1 MKQPS
6 MNFEFLR
13 TSVPALAD
21 LASLSEQLLHI
32 DPGSSL
38 VRLRS
43 FCEQSVKLIYEL
55 ERLPKLYRPQL
66 IDLINDDA
74 FRSVASPALVNNLH
88 FLRVQGNGPAHGE
101 EGDPRNA
108 ALALRQAHEIGRYL
122 AIRYFNIAADDI
134 PAFIEPTRETSNIEQ
149 LKKDRKAFEELAR
162 KKAEEIDQLL
172 AELETTRAKLAHTD
186 STPEERSIAF
196 QRSQQTAN
204 ALQWDEATTRRH
216 LIDSLLAKAGWDIAN
231 TSEVSLEFEVQH
243 QPTQSGNGYA
253 DYVLWDD
260 SGKPLAVIEAKKA
273 AQDLMKGREQARIYA
288 DGLEKMYGQ
297 RPIIFYSNGY
307 EIHLWDDRQYSTPR
321 KVYGFY
327 GRNSLAFL
335 IFQRTGRNPTPE
347 RENPRLDIT
356 DRPYQIQA
364 IKTVAE
370 RYQNQRRNALIVQ
383 ATGTGKTRV
392 AIGMCELLLRSG
404 WVKRVLF
411 LCDRNELRKQAADAF
426 KSFLPG
432 EPRCVI
438 GEQKQVDDNARI
450 YISTYPSMMNR
461 FGQFDVGFFD
471 LIIADESH
479 RSIYNKYRDLFLY
492 FDALTLG
499 LTATPVRFISRNTY
513 ALFGCED
520 QDPTFQ
526 FSLDEAINNNPPYLV
541 PFRVKDLTTEFLR
554 EGIKYDQLSDEQR
567 AELEEQ
573 LGDTADDI
581 DYDGDQ
587 IGKSVFNADTS
598 RIILRNL
605 MENGLKDANGSLVG
619 KSIIFARNQK
629 HAEHL
634 EQVFCADYPQY
645 GNKVCKVIHN
655 KVPRADALIDEFK
668 QGGNDFRIAISVD
681 MLDTGVDV
689 PEVVNLVFA
698 KPVKSWVKFWQMI
711 GRGTRLCRNLF
722 GPGKDKAEFL
732 IFDHYGNFQF
742 FEEEYQEAEAAE
754 STSLLQSLFEARLA
768 LAITAVEKNHMTA
781 FQTVIP
787 LLRQDINDL
796 PQGSIQVREK
806 LRDIHILQQDEVLE
820 AFSPATR
827 ILLSKTIAPLM
838 GNRPMSDKDAA
849 AFDRLVA
856 ELEQCLVQQANC
868 FEDKK
873 LAVIEWVNELA
884 ITIKAVQAQ
893 SSLITALGSS
903 AWWLDVDIAK
913 LEAMRLAIRPI
924 AKFRTRRIEPGQGP
938 LSIDLA
944 EAKEGIYVAERKV
957 TITSHT
963 EAMAYKTKVKQI
975 LAGMLDNNP
984 TLQKI
989 HLGQPVSDAE
999 LASLTSQVLTSH
1011 PGVEL
1016 SVLAEFYPNEAVDL
1030 QTAIRELVGLDPQ
1043 HVEAKFAE
1051 FLHQHPTLTAKQ
1063 VQYINLLKTYIA
1075 DNGFIRVDKLYE
1087 PPFTRLHE
1095 DGIDGVFQNQDA
1107 HELISILGPFLRP
1120 QVSQA
1125 TPESTR

>member
-6 MNFEFLR
+6 VNFEFLR
-13 TSVPALAD
+13 IPAPALAD

-43 FCEQSVKLIYEL
+43 YCEQSVKLIYDL
-55 ERLPKLYRPQL
+55 ERLPKLFRPQL

-74 FRSVASPALVNNLH
+74 FRSVASPALANNLH
-88 FLRVQGNGPAHGE
+88 FLRIQGNGPAHGE
-101 EGDPRNA
+101 EGDPRSA
-108 ALALRQAHEIGRYL
+108 AMALRQAHEIGRYL
-122 AIRYFNIAADDI
+122 AIRYFNIADADI
-134 PAFIEPTRETSNIEQ
+134 PAFNEPAQQAGNIEE
-149 LKKDRKAFEELAR
+149 LKKDRKAFEELAK
-162 KKAEEIDQLL
+162 KKAEEVDLL
-172 AELETTRAKLAHTD
+172 LVELEATRAKLALTN
-186 STPEERSIAF
+186 STPEERNVAF

-204 ALQWDEATTRRH
+204 ALQWDESKTREL
-216 LIDSLLAKAGWDIAN
+216 LIDTMLTKAGWQIDNKA
-231 TSEVSLEFEVQH
+231 EVSLEFEVQH
-243 QPTQSGNGYA
+243 QPTQSGIGYA
-253 DYVLWDD
+253 DYVLWDE
-260 SGKPLAVIEAKKA
+260 SGKPVAVIEAKKSA
-273 AQDLMKGREQARIYA
+273 ESLMKGREQARIYA

-297 RPIIFYSNGY
+297 RPVIFFSNGY
-307 EIHLWDDRQYSTPR
+307 EVQLWDDCQYNSPR
-321 KVYGFY
+321 KVYGLY
-327 GRNSLAFL
+327 GKNSLAFL
-335 IFQRTGRNPTPE
+335 IFQRTGRTPEPE

-364 IKTVAE
+364 IKTIAE
-370 RYQNQRRNALIVQ
+370 RFQNQRRNALIVQ

-392 AIGMCELLLRSG
+392 AIGMCELLLRTG

-411 LCDRNELRKQAADAF
+411 LCDRNELRKQGADAF
-426 KSFLPG
+426 KSFLPS

-461 FGQFDVGFFD
+461 FEQFDIGFFD

-499 LTATPVRFISRNTY
+499 LTATPVKFISRNTY
-513 ALFGCED
+513 SLFGCED

-554 EGIKYDQLSDEQR
+554 EGIKYDQLTDEQR
-567 AELEEQ
+567 ADLEEQ
-573 LGDTADDI
+573 LGDAAEDI
-581 DYDGDQ
+581 DYEGDQ
-587 IGKSVFNADTS
+587 IGKRVFNADTS

-605 MENGLKDANGSLVG
+605 MENGLKDANGALVG
-619 KSIIFARNQK
+619 KTIIFARSQK

-655 KVPRADALIDEFK
+655 KVPRAEALIDEFK

-742 FEEEYQEAEAAE
+742 FEEEYQEADVAE
-754 STSLLQSLFEARLA
+754 GISLLQSLFETRLA
-768 LAITAVEKNHMTA
+768 LAVTAVEKNHMA
-781 FQTVIP
+781 VFQAVIP

-806 LRDIHILQQDEVLE
+806 LRDIHILQQDGVLE

-827 ILLSKTIAPLM
+827 ILLNKTIAPLM

-856 ELEQCLVQQANC
+856 ELEHCLVQQASC

-884 ITIKAVQAQ
+884 VTIKAVQAQ
-893 SSLITALGSS
+893 SPLIAALGSS
-903 AWWLDVDIAK
+903 AWWSDADIAK
-913 LEAMRLAIRPI
+913 LETMRLAIRPI

-938 LSIDLA
+938 LNIDVA
-944 EAKEGIYVAERKV
+944 EAKEGVYEVERKV

-963 EAMAYKTKVKQI
+963 EAMAYKAKVKQI
-975 LAGMLDNNP
+975 LAEMLNNNP

-989 HLGQPVSDAE
+989 HLGEPVSETE
-999 LASLTSQVLTSH
+999 LDSLTSQVLTSH

-1043 HVEAKFAE
+1043 HVESRFAG
-1051 FLHQHPTLTAKQ
+1051 FLHQHPSLTAKQ

-1107 HELISILGPFLRP
+1107 HELIVILGPFLRP
-1120 QVSQA
+1120 QTARSA
-1125 TPESTR
+1125 PESTH